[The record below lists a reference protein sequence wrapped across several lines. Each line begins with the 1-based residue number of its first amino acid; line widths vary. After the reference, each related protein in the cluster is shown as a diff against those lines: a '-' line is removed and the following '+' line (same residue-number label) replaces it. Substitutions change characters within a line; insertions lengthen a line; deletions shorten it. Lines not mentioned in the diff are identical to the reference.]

1 MSSRVKELS
10 INTSGNYKFKVNNRN
25 FRTSCEIWSKLTIKT
40 SEWRHWRRSG
50 VFIVNFEHI
59 SHLVLVFPLLTLS
72 RQMPADL
79 FSVSKLS
86 ESVACYTCMGLMR
99 EEVLSGLV
107 PLWAL
112 PTSPWLIPYR
122 LDSENWY
129 IASSSLTMLAIW
141 ILYPSPLLSYLPYIN
156 SDVNMNLYFISVYL
170 KLNSIVN
177 SAWQPN
183 SHVRS
188 NYSPR
193 ILQYSEWR

>member
-1 MSSRVKELS
+1 M
-10 INTSGNYKFKVNNRN
+10 FKVNNRN
-25 FRTSCEIWSKLTIKT
+25 TETRCEICSKLTTKTPKWRHWRSELTIKKP
-40 SEWRHWRRSG
+40 EWRQWRRSG

-59 SHLVLVFPLLTLS
+59 LHLVLVFLLLTLS
-72 RQMPADL
+72 KQN
-79 FSVSKLS
+79 VSKLS

-99 EEVLSGLV
+99 EEVLWGLV

-112 PTSPWLIPYR
+112 PTPPWLISYR
-122 LDSENWY
+122 LDPENWY

-177 SAWQPN
+177 STWPSN

-188 NYSPR
+188 NYYPG
-193 ILQYSEWR
+193 ILQYSDWR